1 MMVAL
6 ILTSLNINKK
16 ERFSNMAKKSAKKPV
31 ETDPIYNYSWID
43 NEIDDMN
50 KEGFTDTN
58 TQKNLLRHML
68 AEGGPKMRMKETYN
82 GTPEEYFTKMY
93 GPKTT
98 AGKNLGNMTD
108 EDAVKYYGRG
118 FIHLTGRANYER
130 LAKLT
135 GIDIVKNPDLAADP
149 ANARKIMYAYLK
161 DRAKTHKLD
170 LNNPEQL
177 HKAIAPKESWQE
189 RQNRV
194 LPISDIDYFA
204 NVPAVPNP
212 NPQPPED
219 RTGKTPLGQRMTY
232 AQFLKEQS
240 GGITPDTTPPA
251 R

>member
-1 MMVAL
+1 MVAL
-6 ILTSLNINKK
+6 ILTSLNINHRGK
-16 ERFSNMAKKSAKKPV
+16 FNNMAKKAAKKPV
-31 ETDPIYNYSWID
+31 ATDPIYNYGWID
-43 NEIDDMN
+43 NEIIEMN
-50 KEGFTDTN
+50 QEGFTDAN

-93 GPKTT
+93 GAKTT
-98 AGKNLGNMTD
+98 AGKNLGNKTD
-108 EDAVKYYGRG
+108 ADAVKYYGRG
-118 FIHLTGRANYER
+118 FIHLTGRYNYER

-135 GIDIVKNPDLAADP
+135 GIDIVNNPDLAAEP

-170 LNNPEQL
+170 LNNPEHL
-177 HKAIAPKESWQE
+177 HKAIAPKENWQQ
-189 RQNRV
+189 RQARV
-194 LPISDIDYFA
+194 LPISDMDYSV
-204 NVPAVPNP
+204 NVPVPPNP
-212 NPQPPED
+212 NPQPPAD

-232 AQFLKEQS
+232 AQFLKEQG